1 MNKMGDESK
10 IKKNISFINKKAK
23 KYFEKT
29 YYNVKWIY
37 LKDEDSII
45 IEIYDK
51 EVMYENPELKKELK
65 KNGFKKSCRD
75 YIADY
80 TKEKEEFAKKFCKK
94 VNENF

>member
-1 MNKMGDESK
+1 MNNRSK
-10 IKKNISFINKKAK
+10 NNKKITFINKKAK
-23 KYFEKT
+23 KYFEEK
-29 YYNVKWIY
+29 YYNVNWIY
-37 LKDEDSII
+37 TYDRDAII